1 MNTGTEGMR
10 PKLLVVEDD
19 PGLLKQMRW
28 MLDGFEVIPAS
39 NRSSAL
45 AELRR
50 HQPPVVTLDLG
61 LPPDPANASEGLAT
75 LEEILAASPDTK
87 VVVVTGNDD
96 RVNALKAISLGAV
109 DFYQKPIDGDVLAV
123 ILDRAY
129 RLHALEQENRR
140 LTRGE
145 GRRRLPG
152 LITGSSSMLA
162 VCNTIERVAPTSA
175 TVLLQGESG
184 TGKEVLARALHEL
197 SDRSGNRFVAINCA
211 AIPENLLES
220 ELFGYERGAFTGAV
234 KQTRG
239 KIEHADGGTLLLD
252 EIGDLP
258 MPLQAKLLRFLQERV
273 IERIG
278 GREEIAVDVR
288 VVCATH
294 KDVRKLIEHGDFRE
308 DLYYR
313 IAEITVRIP
322 PLRERH
328 GDALLIARELIEQ
341 LAGRGGLQRRDFSA
355 RAVQAIESYPWLGN
369 VRELENKVRRGL
381 IMAEGSRIEP
391 EDLEL
396 DVPSSAPTCPT
407 LKEAREQ
414 AEQAVLERALN
425 TTGGHI
431 VKSAELLGVSRPT
444 IYHLMK
450 KFGIATRA
458 GSEAESDGEVIDAVS
473 EADDPRG

>member
-1 MNTGTEGMR
+1 MKTATDGTR

-28 MLDGFEVIPAS
+28 MLDAFEVIPAT
-39 NRSSAL
+39 NRASAL

-75 LEEILAASPDTK
+75 LDEILATAPETK

-96 RVNALKAISLGAV
+96 RANALRAIGLGAT
-109 DFYQKPIDGDVLAV
+109 DFYQKPIDGDVLGV
-123 ILDRAY
+123 IIDRAF
-129 RLHALEQENRR
+129 RIHALEQENRR
-140 LTRGE
+140 LKRGD

-152 LITGSSSMLA
+152 LITGSAAMLA

-175 TVLLQGESG
+175 SVLLQGESG
-184 TGKEVLARALHEL
+184 TGKEVLARAVHEL
-197 SDRSGNRFVAINCA
+197 SERTTARFVAINCA
-211 AIPENLLES
+211 AIPDNLLES
-220 ELFGYERGAFTGAV
+220 ELFGYERGSFTGAV

-278 GREEIAVDVR
+278 GREEIPVDVR
-288 VVCATH
+288 VICATH
-294 KDVRKLIEHGDFRE
+294 KDVRKLITQGDFRE

-322 PLRERH
+322 PLRERP

-341 LAGRGGLQRRDFSA
+341 MAGRGGMQRRELSA

-396 DVPSSAPTCPT
+396 DVPSSAPGCPT

-425 TTGGHI
+425 MTGGHI

-450 KFGIATRA
+450 KFGIPTRGGA
-458 GSEAESDGEVIDAVS
+458 DAEPGEEELAEPLEEDDGR
-473 EADDPRG
+473 P